1 MAAVLLIRHAE
12 NEFVKEG
19 RLAGRLPNV
28 HLNQAG
34 VDQATRLADKLK
46 DLRLKAIYSSPLER
60 TLETA
65 QQICEPH
72 KLDII
77 QDAGLLEVD
86 YGEWQ
91 GKTLKSLRRR
101 KLWKLVQQ
109 VPSQMRFPGG
119 ESFAEAQIRIV
130 NALNQ
135 IATQYK
141 PRDLLV
147 CVSHSDMIKLAIAH
161 YIGLSMDMFQRLH
174 ISPASISVMKISQD
188 GGHLLS
194 MNAGTSIIL
203 SGG

>member
-1 MAAVLLIRHAE
+1 MAAILLIRHAE
-12 NEFVKEG
+12 NEYVKEG
-19 RLAGRLPNV
+19 RLAGRLPDV
-28 HLNQAG
+28 HLNQVG
-34 VDQATRLADKLK
+34 MDQANRLAEKLM

-60 TLETA
+60 TVETA
-65 QQICEPH
+65 QQISEPH

-77 QDAGLLEVD
+77 LETGLLEVD

-101 KLWKLVQQ
+101 KLWKIVQQ

-141 PRDLLV
+141 TRDLLV

-174 ISPASISVMKISQD
+174 ISPASISVMNISQD

-194 MNAGTSIIL
+194 MNAGTSILL

>member
-46 DLRLKAIYSSPLER
+46 VLRLKAIYSSPLER
-60 TLETA
+60 TVETA

-77 QDAGLLEVD
+77 LEPGLLEVD

-101 KLWKLVQQ
+101 KLWKIVQQ

-119 ESFAEAQIRIV
+119 ESFTEAQIRIV

-135 IATQYK
+135 IAAQHK
-141 PRDLLV
+141 ARDLLV
-147 CVSHSDMIKLAIAH
+147 CVTHSDMIKLAIAH
-161 YIGLSMDMFQRLH
+161 YIGLSIDMFQRLH
-174 ISPASISVMKISQD
+174 ISPASISVVNISQD

-194 MNAGTSIIL
+194 MNAGISIIL
-203 SGG
+203 PGG

>member
-1 MAAVLLIRHAE
+1 MASVLLIRHAE

-72 KLDII
+72 TLDII
-77 QDAGLLEVD
+77 LEPGLLEVD

-101 KLWKLVQQ
+101 KLWKIVQQ
-109 VPSQMRFPGG
+109 IPSQMRFPGG

-135 IATQYK
+135 IAAQHK
-141 PRDLLV
+141 SKELLV
-147 CVSHSDMIKLAIAH
+147 CVTHSDMIKLAIAH

-174 ISPASISVMKISQD
+174 ISPASISVVHISQG

-194 MNAGTSIIL
+194 MNAGTSIFL
-203 SGG
+203 

>member
-60 TLETA
+60 ALETA